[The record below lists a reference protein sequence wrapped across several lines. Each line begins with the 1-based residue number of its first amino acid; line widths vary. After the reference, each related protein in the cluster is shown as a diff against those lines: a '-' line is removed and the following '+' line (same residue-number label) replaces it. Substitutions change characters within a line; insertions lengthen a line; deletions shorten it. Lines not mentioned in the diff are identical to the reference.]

1 MVNPQA
7 LRTPA
12 LVLRFMLQNVT
23 IALYRYPEN
32 RWRRRGAETQMAGM
46 MAGMMAGL
54 TGRIGALLLGAG
66 LAGLNPFPAAAA
78 PGPVPAS
85 APASCRPQ
93 THEGQ
98 AYAVCTVD
106 LRRARVKLFWR
117 GPDGLPYGSLSRLA
131 GQQGE
136 KLAFAMNAG
145 MYDNGLG
152 PVGLY
157 VEDGRELKAANTAN
171 GPGNFHMK
179 PNGVF
184 YVAGDRAGVLE
195 TGRYLKARPRA
206 EFATQSGPMLVINNR
221 IHPKISEDG
230 PSQKIRNGVG
240 VRPDGHTAVFAI
252 SEAPVSFGAFARLFR
267 DDLGCPNA
275 LFLDGSVSSLYAPA
289 LGRQDLSRPLGP
301 LVGAVTK

>member
-7 LRTPA
+7 FRTPT
-12 LVLRFMLQNVT
+12 LVLRFVLQNVT

-32 RWRRRGAETQMAGM
+32 RSRGRGAERQMV
-46 MAGMMAGL
+46 GMMAGL
-54 TGRIGALLLGAG
+54 TGRLGASLLGVG
-66 LAGLNPFPAAAA
+66 LAWLPAGPAAAA
-78 PGPVPAS
+78 PNPAPVPAS
-85 APASCRPQ
+85 APAASCRPQ

-131 GQQGE
+131 GQQGD

-171 GPGNFHMK
+171 GPGNFHLK

-240 VRPDGHTAVFAI
+240 VRPDGHIAVFAI

-275 LFLDGSVSSLYAPA
+275 LFLDGSVSSLYAPS